1 VSKLRVLLVTE
12 TCDPEG
18 RAGFLIGWLQ
28 AAALRRRLDVHIVTE
43 TANRA
48 PLLRAGLTEGVDFTI
63 VDATAPKRL
72 RDRIRDTIFG
82 RDSERGWG
90 LWQALSLPAV
100 ALFEW
105 RVWRRFRRDL
115 RRGRYDVVHRLTPIS
130 PDQPSVLATRL
141 PATGVPLVIG
151 PLNGGL
157 PWPAGYDHVRQ
168 AEGEWM
174 SYLRG
179 LTRLVPGLS
188 ALRANAAAL
197 LLGSRAMVE
206 ANPPQFHDRA
216 IYLPENGIDPTRFS
230 VRRSRAAALPLR
242 LVYLGRLVPYKGPDL
257 VVEAAAAL
265 LARGDASLR
274 IVGSGP
280 LRDTLEAQVRAL
292 GVDHAVTFVGDVD
305 HVRVQEELAE
315 ADLLCA
321 PSIRE
326 FGGAV
331 VMEAMYMGV
340 VPVVVDYGG
349 PPEYVSTDCAFVL
362 PIGPREA
369 IVADLRAVLTGVAA
383 DPATLH
389 AMAAAGQVRARG
401 VFEWDAKARMI
412 EQVYRWALGQVPVK
426 PNFGMPLSLA
436 AVAAL
441 APSDTHADGA
451 KQRQD
456 RHEP

>member
-1 VSKLRVLLVTE
+1 LRRPGFSPNDAPVSQLRVLLVTE

-82 RDSERGWG
+82 RDSERGWS

-141 PATGVPLVIG
+141 PATGVPLVVG

-197 LLGSRAMVE
+197 LLGSRAMV
-206 ANPPQFHDRA
+206 
-216 IYLPENGIDPTRFS
+216 
-230 VRRSRAAALPLR
+230 
-242 LVYLGRLVPYKGPDL
+242 PYKGADL

-265 LARGDASLR
+265 LARGYRNDTEFSIGR
-274 IVGSGP
+274 H
-280 LRDTLEAQVRAL
+280 LRD
-292 GVDHAVTFVGDVD
+292 
-305 HVRVQEELAE
+305 
-315 ADLLCA
+315 
-321 PSIRE
+321 
-326 FGGAV
+326 
-331 VMEAMYMGV
+331 
-340 VPVVVDYGG
+340 
-349 PPEYVSTDCAFVL
+349 VL
-362 PIGPREA
+362 SARLMISNDR
-369 IVADLRAVLTGVAA
+369 VAA
-383 DPATLH
+383 ITGTLLI
-389 AMAAAGQVRARG
+389 AQR
-401 VFEWDAKARMI
+401 
-412 EQVYRWALGQVPVK
+412 
-426 PNFGMPLSLA
+426 
-436 AVAAL
+436 
-441 APSDTHADGA
+441 SDHGGL
-451 KQRQD
+451 
-456 RHEP
+456 